1 MWENWFNPLPCHGRD
16 CEFEPRQGRFCRC
29 SIMVSTGVFHTS
41 DEGSIPF
48 TDFAKNLQFS
58 KFFAIIFIENETKN
72 ANENDCGLQTNIEM
86 SDSRRNW
93 TPQKTKGDTTVPDS

>member
-1 MWENWFNPLPCHGRD
+1 
-16 CEFEPRQGRFCRC
+16 
-29 SIMVSTGVFHTS
+29 MVSTPVFQTG
-41 DEGSIPF
+41 DTGPTPV
-48 TDFAKNLQFS
+48 TDFAKNLQFL

-72 ANENDCGLQTNIEM
+72 ANENGGGLQTKTEM